1 MMQDEVF
8 RRELKAA
15 ADECLS
21 GVERMPSRRGAVLSE
36 LRAQGARGGVRRK
49 ASFAAVMAI
58 VLAALAVT
66 GAAVGLGLFGR
77 LREGNTGEMNGERL
91 ALLEEA
97 VQDAQGGPVARLV
110 QDGLDLTVDQAYCD
124 GRKLYYAY
132 TLRTDGARL
141 QKMEGEADGFGEWD
155 VAYPGERFEDM
166 FSTGL
171 GEEADRAAANWLNS
185 HARAYVIV
193 QRSFVGDGAE
203 LADGTYLTPLD
214 SGDMRLDE
222 TTTAAFYE
230 VELPQGAVSGER
242 LEFVLNVMTSTS
254 VYYQDETGVYALNR
268 YQPDALVRVP
278 VTIPVT
284 GSLTRMRGEGT
295 ADGYPAVAELYVS
308 DVDVS
313 GVVRIDAPEDYHPE
327 GYVLVCG
334 GVEYPNLEGYATAEG
349 EVHEVHL
356 RFDLPEHPGDM
367 KLVPEDRTYMHET
380 IELKGE

>member
-8 RRELKAA
+8 RRKLKAA

-21 GVERMPSRRGAVLSE
+21 GVECMPSRRGAVLSAI
-36 LRAQGARGGVRRK
+36 RTQDSRGGTRRK
-49 ASFAAVMAI
+49 ASFAAALAVM
-58 VLAALAVT
+58 LAALAVT

-77 LREGNTGEMNGERL
+77 LREGNDGEPNDERL

-97 VQDAQGGPVARLV
+97 AQDARGDPVARIE
-110 QDGLDLTVDQAYCD
+110 QDGFELTVDQAYCD
-124 GRKLYYAY
+124 GRKLYYTY
-132 TLRTDGARL
+132 TLRQNGVRL

-155 VAYPGERFEDM
+155 IAYPGERFEDV

-171 GEEADRAAANWLNS
+171 GEQADGMTADWLNS

-214 SGDMRLDE
+214 SGDMRMDDA
-222 TTTAAFYE
+222 TTAAFYE
-230 VELPQGAVSGER
+230 VELPEGAVSGNR
-242 LEFVLNVMTSTS
+242 LEFVLKVVTSTS
-254 VYYQDETGVYALNR
+254 VYYQDETGVYALTLR
-268 YQPDALVRVP
+268 QPDAPVCVP

-284 GSLTRMRGEGT
+284 GNLTRMQGEGT

-313 GVVRIDAPEDYHPE
+313 GVVRIDAPENYHPE
-327 GYVLVCG
+327 GYVLVSG
-334 GVEYPNLEGYATAEG
+334 GVEYPDLEGYATAKG
-349 EVHEVHL
+349 EAHEVHL
-356 RFDLPEHPGDM
+356 RFDLPEYPEDM
-367 KLVPEDRTYMHET
+367 KLVPEDRTYVHET